1 MDLELTP
8 IHEYKVF
15 KDTGKAQFQ
24 NGKVVT
30 PDGFEKIRVH
40 FVYTVK
46 HDGRFKARLVADGHL
61 TKEPVESI
69 YSGVVSLRSLR
80 MVVFYPSSMIWKSGE
95 QMLDMH
101 ILTPTLMKSYAS
113 LLDQNSRNYKATF

>member
-1 MDLELTP
+1 MDLELTQ

-15 KDTGKAQFQ
+15 KDTGKAKFH

-30 PDGFEKIRVH
+30 PDGFQKIRVH

-80 MVVFYPSSMIWKSGE
+80 MVNSTIWKSGE
-95 QMLDMH
+95 QMLEMH
-101 ILTPTLMKSYAS
+101 ILKPTLMKSYAS
-113 LLDQNSRNYKATF
+113 LLDQNSKNYRATF